1 MIFFKLSSIRIALV
15 AAVVALLGIGVAS
28 PASAQTIYTAYAH
41 ETSTDPTGGSPISFA
56 GAMNCAPVVYKGL
69 VRGDACFR
77 ATGDKFYVRD
87 TDADGYRV
95 EMRGLGNWSGTPGFL
110 CDDNSGKAA
119 GWTVCDGWASTIPEG
134 RELVLWATVWNGNTE
149 LAAEQWGPSSTG

>member
-1 MIFFKLSSIRIALV
+1 MRLLKRRSIRAASIA
-15 AAVVALLGIGVAS
+15 AAVAILVGSFAT

-41 ETSTDPTGGSPISFA
+41 KTSTDPTGGSPISFP
-56 GAMNCAPVVYKGL
+56 GAMNCAPVVYKSQ

-110 CDDNSGKAA
+110 CDDNLGKAA
-119 GWTVCDGWASTIPEG
+119 GWTVCDGWASTIPENW
-134 RELVLWATVWNGNTE
+134 ELVLWVTVWNGNTE
-149 LAAEQWGPSSTG
+149 LAAEQWGPTSTG

>member
-1 MIFFKLSSIRIALV
+1 MIFLKRPSIRIASIAVAV
-15 AAVVALLGIGVAS
+15 AALFFGFGS
-28 PASAQTIYTAYAH
+28 PAMAQTIYTAYAH
-41 ETSTDPTGGSPISFA
+41 ETSTDPTGGQPISFP
-56 GAMNCAPVVYKGL
+56 GANNCAPVIYKSV

-87 TDADGYRV
+87 TDADGYRI

-110 CDDNSGKAA
+110 CDDNKGKAA
-119 GWTVCDGWASTIPEG
+119 GWTVCDGWASVIPEG
-134 RELVLWATVWNGNTE
+134 WRLELFVTVWNGTTE